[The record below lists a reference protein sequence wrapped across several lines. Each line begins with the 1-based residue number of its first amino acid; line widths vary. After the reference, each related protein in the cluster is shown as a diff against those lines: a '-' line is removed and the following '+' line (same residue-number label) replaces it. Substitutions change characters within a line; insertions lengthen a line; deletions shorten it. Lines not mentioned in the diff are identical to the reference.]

1 MAKII
6 GVSGAHGTGKTT
18 VLNAIEQM
26 EIGNVTVDAFSVARH
41 VQEEYKVPLSEI
53 VADPAAVPTFQDKIV
68 QTMVERAGSLRKWY
82 KTQDAFMFVD
92 RSPVDTYAYA
102 KIWLQGKQ
110 GYADWL
116 TQYET
121 KCAQALRAYD
131 LIILVPPRE
140 FEFVAES
147 KRASKETQM
156 AHHTECV
163 EFLNTHGINVHT
175 VESLD
180 VGARCNEFLKAAG
193 WKNPNEQD

>member
-26 EIGNVTVDAFSVARH
+26 EIGNVTVDAFSVSRH
-41 VQEEYKVPLSEI
+41 VQKEYKVPLSEI

-68 QTMVERAGSLRKWY
+68 QTMVDRVGSLRKWY

-92 RSPVDTYAYA
+92 RSPVDAYAYA
-102 KIWLQGKQ
+102 KIWLQSNPS
-110 GYADWL
+110 YADWL